1 MLDHSA
7 RRRLAGL
14 AVAGALIAAVATP
27 AAPAAAEESQVS
39 LGVYF
44 GDTTIAA
51 GSAGKIDSPI
61 LFASSTVMVHDL
73 TVRYDFTSLA
83 GKATVTPESDFNFCS
98 TPEPNVLVCTDPFEV
113 ELYEGGF
120 GGSYSVV
127 IAPTKDAKDGD
138 EGTVKVSLSATGYS
152 PVTHEARVRI
162 GEGVDLAAG
171 PSTKRSGK
179 PGSTFTVPLRI
190 GNPGNTVV
198 EGAVAVFHNDYGIQ
212 PAKQYSNCTYEGT
225 FLRACHFDRPLEPR
239 TSYVATLAYRIAKD
253 SFAPGSHYGE
263 ILWLTPAEFE
273 DYEAYVTRR
282 GATFGKPG
290 TGGRLWLDEAGPSLA
305 ARTFQADTEPDN
317 NWSHLSV
324 TVTGKNST
332 DLEAIGAEI
341 SGAQGDEVEAVVGF
355 RNNGPATLDNGRSGS
370 SVTNLAVEVPN
381 GTSAVRV
388 PENCFPVR
396 GENDWGAP
404 GEPGGRTYR
413 CYTSWFIKA
422 GDEEALTFG
431 FRIDKVIP
439 DATGEVKVNVPCH
452 CDGGFYADLKP
463 ANDVA
468 KLVVNPSGGQGGD
481 GGSDGGG
488 GGGELPITG
497 ANTALIAGVGAVLLA
512 AGAAGFL
519 LARRRRTHF
528 TA

>member
-1 MLDHSA
+1 MLTHCT

-14 AVAGALIAAVATP
+14 GVAGALVAAVAAPATP
-27 AAPAAAEESQVS
+27 ASAEESQVS

-61 LFASSTVMVHDL
+61 LFASSTVVVHDL

-83 GKATVTPESDFNFCS
+83 GRATVTSESDSSYCS

-120 GGSYSVV
+120 GGRYSVV
-127 IAPTKDAKDGD
+127 IAPTKGAKDGD
-138 EGTVKVSLSATGYS
+138 EGTVKVSLSATGYT
-152 PVTHEARVRI
+152 PVAHEARVRI

-171 PSTKRSGK
+171 PPTERSGK
-179 PGSTFTVPLRI
+179 PGSAFTVPLKV
-190 GNPGNTVV
+190 GNPGETVAK
-198 EGAVAVFHNDYGIQ
+198 GAVAVFYNDYGIQ

-239 TSYVATLAYRIAKD
+239 TSYVTTLAYRIAKD
-253 SFAPGSHYGE
+253 AFAPGYDHGE
-263 ILWLTPAEFE
+263 ILWMTPAEFE
-273 DYEAYVTRR
+273 DYTAYVKSR
-282 GATFGKPG
+282 GATLGKPG
-290 TGGRLWLDEAGPSLA
+290 TGGKLLLDEAGPGIA
-305 ARTFQADTEPDN
+305 ARSFQADTQPDN
-317 NWSHLSV
+317 NWSHLAV
-324 TVTGKNST
+324 TITGKNST
-332 DLEAIGAEI
+332 DLEAVGDEV
-341 SGAQGDEVEAVVGF
+341 SGAQGDEVDAVVGF

-370 SVTNLAVEVPN
+370 SVTNLEIEIPN

-388 PENCFPVR
+388 PDNCSPVR
-396 GENDWGAP
+396 GENEWGEP
-404 GEPGGRTYR
+404 GEPNGRTYR
-413 CYTSWFIKA
+413 CYPSWFIKA
-422 GDEEALTFG
+422 GDEETMTFG
-431 FRIDKVIP
+431 LRIDKVVP
-439 DATGEVKVNVPCH
+439 DSTGDVKVNVPCQ

-463 ANDVA
+463 ANDIA

-481 GGSDGGG
+481 GGSDGD
-488 GGGELPITG
+488 GGELPITG
-497 ANTALIAGVGAVLLA
+497 ANTALIAGVGGVLLA

-519 LARRRRTHF
+519 LARRRRTRF